1 MARGSV
7 YGGNGREEGALLFNH
22 PDLGRRGPTTGLT
35 TDSAGR
41 MAVAELEEAVHQS
54 LLLLLSTD
62 PGERV
67 MRPHYGCPL
76 RRLAF
81 QPLDNTTA
89 GLAIHYVETAV
100 RRWEPRAEIV
110 RVDAAPVPSRL
121 GTLGIELRY
130 RVYSTTAEQEL
141 RLELDLAQGAF

>member
-1 MARGSV
+1 MTRSEH
-7 YGGNGREEGALLFNH
+7 GGTGRTGGALLFHH
-22 PDLGRRGPTTGLT
+22 PDLGGRGPTTGLT
-35 TDSAGR
+35 TDPAGR
-41 MAVAELEEAVHQS
+41 LAVAPLEEAVYQS

-67 MRPHYGCPL
+67 MRPGYGCPL
-76 RRLAF
+76 QRLAF

-110 RVDAAPVPSRL
+110 RVDAAPVPGRL
-121 GTLGIELRY
+121 GTLGIELHY
-130 RVYSTTAEQEL
+130 RVSSTTDEQQL
-141 RLELDLAQGAF
+141 HLELVLDQGAY